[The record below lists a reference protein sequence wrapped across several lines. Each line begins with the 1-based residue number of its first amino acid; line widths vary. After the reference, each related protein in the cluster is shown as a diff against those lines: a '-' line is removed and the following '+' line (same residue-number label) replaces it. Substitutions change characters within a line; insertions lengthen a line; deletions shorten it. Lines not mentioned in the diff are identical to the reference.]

1 MNNGWLIH
9 AENKEW
15 IKNNGCFI
23 KENGKWI
30 MIGLDNGSKKIYN
43 GQMLMKI
50 DNEEL
55 IRDHE
60 KYRTDD

>member
-1 MNNGWLIH
+1 MFL
-9 AENKEW
+9 
-15 IKNNGCFI
+15 